1 MKTFR
6 QLILFYFL
14 AFAVGT
20 YAQSV
25 HFTSKTKNLVLKVQ
39 NLNKLKST
47 STQTTAEL
55 KNFYQVRTIKDQS
68 YVGALI
74 QVYPEI
80 DQKALESLGVIIS
93 SKITNIWSV
102 LIPLS
107 ALEKLGEIRGLK
119 YVDVNVT
126 AHQKLDVATAMT
138 KVNEV
143 HAGTGLARKYNGDS
157 VVIGIIDG
165 GFDLTH
171 PNFYDISGKNLRIRS
186 AWDQADTTGLPPDG
200 FKVGT
205 EYVGQSALL
214 GKKHLADNDSHGTHV
229 AGIAAGSG
237 YLNPGNKYMGAAP
250 AAFLIFV
257 EAPVADG
264 IKYIFKKAAELG
276 KPAVVNLSLGSH
288 IGPHD
293 GTSLLDQVIDSLV
306 GPGKIVV
313 GAAGNEGDKHLHI
326 KKTLNNDTLRTFV
339 GLNEDKYYLNGK
351 VDLWGSPKSD
361 FAVSILIS
369 DTTSNKK
376 VVSTPFFYAS
386 NKPAKEDTMFF
397 NGDTLAFNIVGV
409 EKDPFNQKPN
419 LFVEIGKL
427 SKKYLA
433 TLVVTSTNSTVD
445 AWNDGH
451 MFFIGFNGDEVP
463 GYTMGDN
470 NSTVGE
476 IGGTAKKIITV
487 GSYVSKNEWTDLK
500 NNIQTS
506 DGKIQTLVSSSS
518 RGPTA
523 DGRTKPEITAP
534 GEMIASS
541 VNSFDAVYGEDN
553 KYTVLKAE
561 MNNRKYYYAISSG
574 TSMAAPMVTGIIAL
588 MLQAN
593 PLLGPERVKEIIQQN
608 AVNDSYTGLI
618 GPEGNNNWGRGKVD
632 ALKSVEAAYK
642 VLGMEEERHSSDI
655 AAYPNPSSGI
665 IYLAKKGTNGTNA
678 EIIVRNMIGRTV
690 FHQTNTQTGSEPYR
704 IDLSALPAGMYIITV
719 KENIHPQ
726 RHIKISLTR

>member
-6 QLILFYFL
+6 PLLFLYIL
-14 AFAVGT
+14 AFAVGS

-47 STQTTAEL
+47 STRTTAEL
-55 KNFYQVRTIKDQS
+55 KIFYQVRTIKDQN

-93 SKITNIWSV
+93 CKITNIWSV

-186 AWDQADTTGLPPDG
+186 AWDQADTKGPPPDG
-200 FKVGT
+200 FKGGT

-264 IKYIFKKAAELG
+264 IKYIFQKAAELG
-276 KPAVVNLSLGSH
+276 KPAVVNLSLGTH
-288 IGPHD
+288 FGPHD
-293 GTSLLDQVIDSLV
+293 GTSLLDQAIDSLV

-313 GAAGNEGDKHLHI
+313 GSAGNEGDKKLHI
-326 KKTLNNDTLRTFV
+326 RKKLSNDTLRTFID
-339 GLNEDKYYLNGK
+339 LDDKKNYSSGAL
-351 VDLWGSPKSD
+351 DLWGSPNSD

-369 DTTSNKK
+369 DTTNNLK

-386 NKPAKEDTMFF
+386 NKPAKNDTMFF
-397 NGDTLAFNIVGV
+397 SGDTLAYNIAGV
-409 EKDPFNQKPN
+409 AKDPYNQKPN
-419 LFVEIGKL
+419 LLVEINKL
-427 SKKYLA
+427 GKKYLA
-433 TLVVTSTNSTVD
+433 TLVVTSKNSTVD
-445 AWNDGH
+445 IWNQGYSLYN
-451 MFFIGFNGDEVP
+451 GFQGIALP
-463 GYTMGDN
+463 GYTPGDDS
-470 NSTVGE
+470 STVGE

-500 NNIQTS
+500 NNIQTY
-506 DGKIQTLVSSSS
+506 DGQVQTLVSSSS

-523 DGRTKPEITAP
+523 DDRTKPEITAP

-541 VNSFDAVYGEDN
+541 VNSFSAEYQEDN
-553 KYTVLKAE
+553 INSVLKAE
-561 MNNRKYYYAISSG
+561 MNNRKYYYAVSAG
-574 TSMAAPMVTGIIAL
+574 TSMAAPIVTGIIAL

-593 PLLGPERVKEIIQQN
+593 PLLGPERVKEILQKN
-608 AVNDSYTGLI
+608 AINDAYTGLI
-618 GPEGNNNWGRGKVD
+618 GPEGNNNWGWGKVD
-632 ALKSVEAAYK
+632 AQKSVAAAYK
-642 VLGMEEERHSSDI
+642 VLGIEEEMHSSDI
-655 AAYPNPSSGI
+655 SAYPNPSSGI
-665 IYLAKKGTNGTNA
+665 IYLVKKGTNGTNT
-678 EIIVRNMIGRTV
+678 EIIVRNMIGSTV
-690 FHQTNTQTGSEPYR
+690 YHQTNTRTGSEPCR
-704 IDLSALPAGMYIITV
+704 IDLSALPAGMYVVTV
-719 KENIHPQ
+719 KEDIHQQ